1 MTINVDDLTSKYP
14 SAHEA
19 EVACHAAAKGM
30 FLERNGETREAFPWD
45 ELPVPPRFVVQLVE
59 YNLATVREHLRSKG
73 DLLALKSTPY
83 PSRSNKNKED
93 E

>member
-1 MTINVDDLTSKYP
+1 MITKVDDLITKYP

-19 EVACHAAAKGM
+19 EVACNAAAKGIA
-30 FLERNGETREAFPWD
+30 LERNGETAEAFPWD

-73 DLLALKSTPY
+73 DLNALKDRPY
-83 PSRSNKNKED
+83 PSRGNKNKED

>member
-30 FLERNGETREAFPWD
+30 SLERNGETVEAFPWD

-59 YNLATVREHLRSKG
+59 YNLTTVRAHLRSKG
-73 DLLALKSTPY
+73 DLLAIKDTPY
-83 PSRSNKNKED
+83 PSRSNRK
-93 E
+93 